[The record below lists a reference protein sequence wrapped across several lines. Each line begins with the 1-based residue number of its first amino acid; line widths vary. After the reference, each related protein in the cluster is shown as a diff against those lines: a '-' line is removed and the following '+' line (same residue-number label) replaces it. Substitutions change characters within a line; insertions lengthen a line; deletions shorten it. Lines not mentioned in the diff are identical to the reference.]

1 MNERMLEDYL
11 HIFQNPP
18 EVPLPDSFD
27 FPHQYQPHPWAIAA
41 ALALQDSIDQ
51 HFQFDLT
58 ALGKMFGVLVV
69 ESSVGIR
76 YLAGFSGKIHDAT
89 QITGF
94 VPPIFDTLDPNGF
107 FLSGEKELDALT
119 LKIRDIEQG
128 PQLKNLHQEKKQLH
142 QEFESTMMELK
153 SLIARN
159 KSKRDALRSKDPK
172 NETLLFQLNEES
184 KTEQLQM
191 KFLKRENKRKLS
203 EIHQR
208 LDSIYEEIEQL
219 KTLRQ
224 DTSKALQIRL
234 FEAYRL
240 QNFASESSTIFDVFQ
255 EFSESIPPA
264 GTGECVLPKLVHFAA
279 LHGLVPRCFAE
290 FWWGAPPPG
299 ELRRH
304 GGYYPACRAKCEPIL
319 KFQLK
324 GLTVD
329 KNPLLTLVQDTP
341 LEILFEDES
350 LIAVNKPYNMLSVPG
365 RTGFDSVE
373 DRLKIQFPKLAFI
386 KAIHRLDMATSG
398 ILLLAKNPVTHAQ
411 IQQQFAKK
419 KVKKCYEALLESP
432 IEQLEGT
439 ISLPLRLNLDHR
451 PHQMVCFEFG
461 KVAVTLF
468 NVLAVQNMR
477 TRVAMYPETGRTH
490 QLRVHAAHHQGLNTP
505 IVGDELYGTPSDRLY
520 LHAKQ
525 LTFFHPKNQQPITL
539 FAEVPF

>member
-107 FLSGEKELDALT
+107 FLQGEKELDALT
-119 LKIRDIEQG
+119 LKIRDLEQST
-128 PQLKNLHQEKKQLH
+128 QLKNLHQEKQQL
-142 QEFESTMMELK
+142 QKEFESTLIELK
-153 SLIARN
+153 SLIDRN
-159 KSKRDALRSKDPK
+159 KSVRDALRTKDSKNK
-172 NETLLFQLNEES
+172 ALLFQLNEES

-191 KFLKRENKRKLS
+191 KFLKRENKRKLT
-203 EIHQR
+203 EIQHN
-208 LDSIYEEIEQL
+208 LDSIIEEIEQL

-224 DTSKALQIRL
+224 NSSKSLQIRL
-234 FEAYRL
+234 FNTYKL
-240 QNFASESSTIFDVFQ
+240 QNFAGENSSIMDIFQ

-264 GTGECVLPKLVHFAA
+264 GTGECVLPKLIHFAA
-279 LHGLVPRCFAE
+279 SHGLIPRCFAE

-329 KNPLLTLVQDTP
+329 KNPLLTLVQDAP
-341 LEILFEDES
+341 LDILFEDES
-350 LIAVNKPYNMLSVPG
+350 LIAVNKPHNMLSVPG
-365 RTGFDSVE
+365 RAAFDSVE
-373 DRLKIQFPKLAFI
+373 DRLKIQFPTLPFL

-398 ILLLAKNPVTHAQ
+398 ILLLAKDPSTHAQ
-411 IQQQFAKK
+411 VQHQFAKK
-419 KVKKCYEALLESP
+419 KVKKCYEALLESTIDR
-432 IEQLEGT
+432 IEG
-439 ISLPLRLNLDHR
+439 IVSLPLRLNLDHR

-461 KVAVTLF
+461 KVAVTAF
-468 NVLAVQNMR
+468 KVLALEKNR
-477 TRVAMYPETGRTH
+477 ARVALYPETGRTH
-490 QLRVHAAHHQGLNTP
+490 QLRVHAAHFQGLNTP

-525 LTFFHPKNQQPITL
+525 LTFIHPKNHQSLTL
-539 FAEVPF
+539 ISEVPF